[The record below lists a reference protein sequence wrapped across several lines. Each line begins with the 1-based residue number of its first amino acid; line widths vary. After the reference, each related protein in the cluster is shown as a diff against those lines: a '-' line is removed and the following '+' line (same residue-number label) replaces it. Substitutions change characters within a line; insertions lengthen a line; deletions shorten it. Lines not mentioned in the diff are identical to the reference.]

1 MAMGHDESAPTLVT
15 LICKSSLLTSRNP
28 QKEMYIMGMLDGKAA
43 IITGSGRGIGS
54 ATARLLGEQGASV
67 VVSDLDPAPAEET
80 AAAIRNAGGKAIIVP
95 GDVTDSAFP
104 AQLIGATLDAFG
116 GIDIIVNNAGY
127 TWDAVIQNMTDKQW
141 YAMLDVHT
149 TAPFRIL
156 REASKFIREA
166 AKKEQTANGYA
177 NPRKVVNVSSVSGVY
192 GNAGQVNYSTAKAGI
207 TGLTKTLA
215 KEWGRYNVQVNCV
228 CYGFIDTRL
237 TAAKESAQ
245 KIQREGEEVALGVPD
260 QMRQL
265 APMLITLGRPGTPQE
280 AAGPVLLLASPL
292 SNYVSGIVLE
302 VTGGRA
308 VS

>member
-1 MAMGHDESAPTLVT
+1 
-15 LICKSSLLTSRNP
+15 
-28 QKEMYIMGMLDGKAA
+28 MGMIDGKVA
-43 IITGSGRGIGS
+43 ILTGSGRGIGA
-54 ATARLLGEQGASV
+54 ATAKMFGAEGASV

-80 AAAIRNAGGKAIIVP
+80 AAAIRAAGGKAVVVA
-95 GDVTDSAFP
+95 GDVTDPTFP
-104 AQLIGATLDAFG
+104 AQLIKATLDSFG

-156 REASKFIREA
+156 REASQFIRDA
-166 AKKEQTANGYA
+166 AKKEQTANGRA
-177 NPRKVVNVSSVSGVY
+177 NPRKVINVTSVSGVY
-192 GNAGQVNYSTAKAGI
+192 GNAGQVNYSTAKAGV

-228 CYGFIDTRL
+228 CYGFIETRL
-237 TAAKESAQ
+237 TAPKESAE
-245 KIQREGEEVALGVPD
+245 KVVREGEEVQLGVPD
-260 QMRQL
+260 QMRQM
-265 APMLITLGRPGTPQE
+265 APLLIPLGRPGTPEE
-280 AAGPVLLLASPL
+280 AAGPVLFLASPL

-308 VS
+308 I

>member
-1 MAMGHDESAPTLVT
+1 MG
-15 LICKSSLLTSRNP
+15 LI
-28 QKEMYIMGMLDGKAA
+28 DGKIA
-43 IITGSGRGIGS
+43 ILTGSGRGIGA
-54 ATARLLGEQGASV
+54 ATAKMFAAEGASV

-80 AAAIRNAGGKAIIVP
+80 AAAIRAAGGKAVVVA
-95 GDVTDSAFP
+95 GDVTDPAFP
-104 AQLIGATLDAFG
+104 AQLIQATLTSFG
-116 GIDIIVNNAGY
+116 GFDIIVNNAGY

-156 REASKFIREA
+156 REASQFIREA
-166 AKKEQTANGYA
+166 AKKEQAANGRA

-192 GNAGQVNYSTAKAGI
+192 GNAGQANYSTAKAGI

-228 CYGFIDTRL
+228 CYGFIETRL
-237 TAAKESAQ
+237 TASKESAE
-245 KIQREGEEVALGVPD
+245 KLVREGDEVQLGVPD
-260 QMRQL
+260 QMRQM
-265 APMLITLGRPGTPQE
+265 APLLIPLGRPGTPEE
-280 AAGPVLLLASPL
+280 AAGPVLFLASPL

-308 VS
+308 I